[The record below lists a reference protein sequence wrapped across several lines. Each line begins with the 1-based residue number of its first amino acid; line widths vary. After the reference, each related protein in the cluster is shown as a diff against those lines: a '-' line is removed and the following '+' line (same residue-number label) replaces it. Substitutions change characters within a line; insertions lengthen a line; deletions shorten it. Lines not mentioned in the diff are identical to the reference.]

1 MSLHRMNLAQARE
14 QPWRNG
20 GGSTR
25 ELLAW
30 PQVQA
35 WQVRVS
41 VARIGQDG
49 PFSAFP
55 GVDRWFAVLSGAGV
69 RLALPEGERR
79 LSPGSRPLAFDGASA
94 PGCTLLDGATDD
106 LNLMVRRGI
115 GQGEMWRAEPGAR
128 IEGPT
133 RWRAVYAVAP
143 TAVDIDF
150 LTEQLAPGELL
161 WSDSADPEDWLVH
174 ASGPA
179 GPAGSAFCMA
189 VR

>member
-1 MSLHRMNLAQARE
+1 MNVQRVNLAQARE
-14 QPWRNG
+14 QAWRNG

-55 GVDRWFAVLSGAGV
+55 GIDRWFAVLAGAGV
-69 RLALPEGERR
+69 VLALPEGERR
-79 LSPGSRPLAFDGASA
+79 LSTASRPLAFDGAAA
-94 PGCTLLDGATDD
+94 PGCTLVDGPTDD

-115 GQGEMWRAEPGAR
+115 GQGELWRAEPGAR
-128 IEGPT
+128 IDGPT
-133 RWRAVYAVAP
+133 RWRAVYAAGPV
-143 TAVDIDF
+143 AVDIDF
-150 LTEQLAPGELL
+150 RTETLAAGDLL
-161 WSDSADPEDWLVH
+161 WSDSADPEPWLVH
-174 ASGPA
+174 GADA
-179 GPAGSAFCMA
+179 VLKAFCMA

>member
-1 MSLHRMNLAQARE
+1 MTNIHRAQLAHTAP

-41 VARIGQDG
+41 VARIDADG

-55 GVDRWFAVLSGAGV
+55 GVDRWFAVLAGAGV
-69 RLALPEGERR
+69 VLALPEGQHR
-79 LSPGSRPLAFDGASA
+79 LSPGSRPLAFDGALA
-94 PGCTLLDGATDD
+94 PGCTLVGGPTDD

-115 GQGEMWRAEPGAR
+115 GQGEMWRAEPGAS
-128 IEGPT
+128 IDGAT
-133 RWRAVYAVAP
+133 RWRAVYAAGPV
-143 TAVDIDF
+143 AVDIDF
-150 LTEQLAPGELL
+150 RTEMLAAGELL
-161 WSDSADPEDWLVH
+161 WSDSADPEPWLVH
-174 ASGPA
+174 GTGP
-179 GPAGSAFCMA
+179 AFCMA